1 VADILYKTPPPHRT
15 HHDPTFNLSPA
26 TFAFDLALVERKYRD
41 RISAYDKA
49 ASEYI
54 VGPGDKRE
62 REALSSAL
70 KELAMLSPT
79 ADQRC
84 PDQVAVTF
92 VNAMGDSVYDRFNK
106 VHCEKC
112 NADYKVRNVVKSKW
126 VVDNGDGSGSTG
138 WRLAC
143 PKQHVLY
150 ASISS
155 VTD

>member
-1 VADILYKTPPPHRT
+1 MADILYKTPPPHRT
-15 HHDPTFNLSPA
+15 HHDPTFDLSPA

-41 RISAYDKA
+41 RISTYDKA

-54 VGPGDKRE
+54 VGPGHKRE
-62 REALSSAL
+62 RETLNNALEAL
-70 KELAMLSPT
+70 VVISRT
-79 ADQRC
+79 ADQPC
-84 PDQVAVTF
+84 PDQVAATF
-92 VNAMGDSVYDRFNK
+92 ANAMGDSVYDRFNT

-112 NADYKVRNVVKSKW
+112 TANYKSRNVVKAKW
-126 VVDNGDGSGSTG
+126 VVNNGDGSGSTG
-138 WRLAC
+138 WRLEC